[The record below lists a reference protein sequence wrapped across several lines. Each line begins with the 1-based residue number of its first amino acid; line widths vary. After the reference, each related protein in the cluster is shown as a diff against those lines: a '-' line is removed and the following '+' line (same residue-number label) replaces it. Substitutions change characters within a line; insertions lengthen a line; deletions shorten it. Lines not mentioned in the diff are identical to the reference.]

1 MRKSVTIL
9 SLAAAVT
16 VLAAP
21 CVRADVL
28 TVKAAI
34 PFDFVVADRQLP
46 SGEYRFVRT
55 NDPGVVHVYSAQTR
69 EHLAVV
75 FCRALPRELDAR
87 TELGF
92 DKHGSQR
99 FLKTIR
105 SGDGF
110 GVYLPDTRS
119 ERQAERQA
127 EAQALAEARARV
139 VAEAQAGGGG
149 GSQGASRP

>member
-9 SLAAAVT
+9 SLAAAAT

-21 CVRADVL
+21 CARAEVVS
-28 TVKAAI
+28 VKAAI

-46 SGEYRFVRT
+46 SGEYRFVRA
-55 NDPGVVHVYSAQTR
+55 DAPGVVHVYAAGTR
-69 EHLAVV
+69 EHLATV
-75 FCRALPRELDAR
+75 FCRALTRDPDAQAELA
-87 TELGF
+87 F

-105 SGDGF
+105 SGDGS
-110 GVYLPDTRS
+110 GVYLPDTRK
-119 ERQAERQA
+119 ERRA

-139 VAEAQAGGGG
+139 VAEALAAGGGG
-149 GSQGASRP
+149 KGVSRQ